1 MLLIENLTISPGS
14 LRLGILRMF
23 TLAISVIVLS
33 ACGMHASDTLTV
45 QPVAVN
51 VAELQWGQAGDGSV
65 APVGT
70 RTAPQGVDPNT
81 GGVTYYAWFPA
92 GGHFDLHWHSHNE
105 FVTVVQGPVTIAL
118 GEHVHNLQT
127 GAYVVIPGGL
137 PHYWDVPAS
146 GDAIILV
153 RRAGPADFHFVNR

>member
-1 MLLIENLTISPGS
+1 MIDSLLSTCSLARLSI
-14 LRLGILRMF
+14 LRLF
-23 TLAISVIVLS
+23 ALAISAIVLS
-33 ACGMHASDTLTV
+33 SCNLNASGTLPV

-51 VAELQWGQAGDGSV
+51 VADLQWGQAGDGSI
-65 APVGT
+65 APAGT
-70 RTAPQGVDPNT
+70 RTAFQGVDPST

-92 GGHFDLHWHSHNE
+92 GGHFDLHWHSHDE

-118 GEHVHNLQT
+118 GEQVHNLQT

-137 PHYWDVPAS
+137 PHYWDVPTS